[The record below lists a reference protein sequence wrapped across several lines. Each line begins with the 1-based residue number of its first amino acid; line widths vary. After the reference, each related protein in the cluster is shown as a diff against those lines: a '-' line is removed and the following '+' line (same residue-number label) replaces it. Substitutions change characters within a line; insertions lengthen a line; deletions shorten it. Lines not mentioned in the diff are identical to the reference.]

1 MRKQRD
7 GQVAMY
13 DMKVKTPPMA
23 SKRRSWTGRLKD
35 RFKSS
40 AGQYGTVVVSSNSGG
55 VESHMAGPGEDW
67 TSAWVTHPHLQEG
80 HHAPSVPSLQGSVFV
95 AANFV
100 YDYRKKYG
108 LDPANGWMATP
119 AVGSIA
125 IRRTTDWTATR
136 GLYPVRT
143 SPVFRAADPS
153 MEVGPMSER
162 KATVQ
167 TKMAEDHY
175 GTYEFRAADV
185 NQNIRQMRENK
196 QQQQQHRVSVSHAA
210 APPLPTSVPPPL
222 YLSDDDADDGESD
235 ASDESPPQTTVAV
248 DRPGLIVS
256 GQRICI
262 LTGQDSPAAIK
273 VEKVSLK
280 VEFQRSCP
288 LRRSLSDRARPK
300 MAAPASF
307 HDTTRLTQKTR
318 SRGSLHDLFGLSPPE
333 PLTIPVTTTSAAS
346 PPTPPTPQSP
356 NNRRKTIVR
365 PTEPPPPPP
374 PPTPVYA
381 GLSIKVGT
389 GPESPTND
397 TPPPPPPPVAPP
409 RRIYR
414 HSKTDNDSLPRDSS
428 ANKSASESA
437 ASVPVTPLPT
447 LDLSPGITSWAGRP
461 LIGQVN
467 YSFPLKQISICTF
480 EGSPDTT
487 HQLSF
492 SFSADGELDSLV
504 WPPASPARVRSL
516 RRCQRR

>member
-1 MRKQRD
+1 
-7 GQVAMY
+7 
-13 DMKVKTPPMA
+13 
-23 SKRRSWTGRLKD
+23 
-35 RFKSS
+35 
-40 AGQYGTVVVSSNSGG
+40 
-55 VESHMAGPGEDW
+55 
-67 TSAWVTHPHLQEG
+67 
-80 HHAPSVPSLQGSVFV
+80 V

-108 LDPANGWMATP
+108 LDPSNGWMATP

-125 IRRTTDWTATR
+125 IRRTTDWTTTR

-143 SPVFRAADPS
+143 SPVFRTTDPS
-153 MEVGPMSER
+153 MDVGQMNER
-162 KATVQ
+162 KSSKLT
-167 TKMAEDHY
+167 DNY
-175 GTYEFRAADV
+175 GAYEFRAADV

-196 QQQQQHRVSVSHAA
+196 QQQQQQQQQQHKVSVSQQHTV
-210 APPLPTSVPPPL
+210 PPLPTSLPPAPL
-222 YLSDDDADDGESD
+222 YLSDEDSE

-273 VEKVSLK
+273 AEKVSLK
-280 VEFQRSCP
+280 VEFQRNCP

-333 PLTIPVTTTSAAS
+333 PLQVTIPVTTTADV
-346 PPTPPTPQSP
+346 PPAPQSP

-374 PPTPVYA
+374 PPTPIFSGV
-381 GLSIKVGT
+381 SILVGA
-389 GPESPTND
+389 PELND
-397 TPPPPPPPVAPP
+397 DTPPVAPP

-414 HSKTDNDSLPRDSS
+414 HSKTGNDSLPRDSS
-428 ANKSASESA
+428 IKSATNEST
-437 ASVPVTPLPT
+437 SVPVTPTTSPT

-467 YSFPLKQISICTF
+467 SICF
-480 EGSPDTT
+480 
-487 HQLSF
+487 L
-492 SFSADGELDSLV
+492 L
-504 WPPASPARVRSL
+504 
-516 RRCQRR
+516 

>member
-1 MRKQRD
+1 
-7 GQVAMY
+7 MY

-23 SKRRSWTGRLKD
+23 NKRRSWTGRLKD

-40 AGQYGTVVVSSNSGG
+40 AGQYGTVVVSNG

-67 TSAWVTHPHLQEG
+67 MSAWVTHPHLQEG

-125 IRRTTDWTATR
+125 IRRTTDWAATR

-153 MEVGPMSER
+153 MDVGPMNER
-162 KATVQ
+162 KATV

-175 GTYEFRAADV
+175 GSYEFRAADV

-196 QQQQQHRVSVSHAA
+196 QQQHRVSVSHT

-222 YLSDDDADDGESD
+222 YLSDDGESD
-235 ASDESPPQTTVAV
+235 ASDESPSQTTVAV

-273 VEKVSLK
+273 AEKVSLK
-280 VEFQRSCP
+280 VEFQRNCP

-307 HDTTRLTQKTR
+307 HDTTRLTQKSR

-333 PLTIPVTTTSAAS
+333 PLQVTIPVTTPAA
-346 PPTPPTPQSP
+346 PPAPQSP

-374 PPTPVYA
+374 PPTPVFA
-381 GLSIKVGT
+381 GVSVTVGT
-389 GPESPTND
+389 AESND
-397 TPPPPPPPVAPP
+397 DAPPVAPP

-428 ANKSASESA
+428 AKSANES
-437 ASVPVTPLPT
+437 ASVPVTPTPLAT

-467 YSFPLKQISICTF
+467 SIPSKHLKNI
-480 EGSPDTT
+480 
-487 HQLSF
+487 HLSF
-492 SFSADGELDSLV
+492 FGRKFLTNCRFLFRKNR
-504 WPPASPARVRSL
+504 W
-516 RRCQRR
+516 